1 MKRAFSL
8 IIIVTICLTFPA
20 RTGFS
25 LAEDASNEAMKAKV
39 DELLDE
45 WDKPNSPGFAFAVIK
60 DGDMVYNRCVGMANL
75 DYDIPITPSTV
86 FDIASMAKQFTAACI
101 VLLVEEGK
109 ISLDDDIRKYIPEF
123 PDYSD
128 TITIRH
134 LIHHTSG
141 IRDYTELMLMAGMSF
156 EGIYEAQEIFD
167 LIFRQKKLNFSPGEQ
182 HSYSNSGYILL
193 GLIIERV
200 TGLSLS
206 EYAAKHIFEPLGM
219 GNTFIYDDRTRIIK
233 NRAIG
238 YTQRTGEGY
247 RVEHWLNWTTPSGDG
262 YLYTTVE
269 DMLLWDRNFYDN
281 KIGGPDFNTL
291 MLTRGVLNNGDTI
304 DYAFGLK
311 AGTYRGLKTW
321 RHSGGW
327 AGFRSLMIRFPEQ
340 KLTTI
345 CLANVTGI
353 DQNKLCTKAAEIYL
367 AGCAQMA
374 EPVDEL
380 VQRAEVSVAPA
391 AYDDYTGEYELFPE
405 FTLTIAKEGDELTV
419 QATGQ
424 APVAMSPE
432 SETEFFVKAVNARIS
447 FDRDESGEVN
457 QLTLHQGDQHLPAK
471 RIESEPILPLSA
483 DQLAEFAGEYYSDE
497 LGVTYIVVFDKDHL
511 RLDAP
516 KVPEFAQSNFRD
528 ETGEDPLKHIKGDQ
542 FMRSC
547 ATLTFKRD
555 DQDKITGFGLD
566 VGGDLIGLRFIRR

>member
-1 MKRAFSL
+1 MKRVFEVT
-8 IIIVTICLTFPA
+8 IIATICLILLA
-20 RTGFS
+20 RTGLS
-25 LAEDASNEAMKAKV
+25 LAEDANNEAMEARL

-45 WDKPNSPGFAFAVIK
+45 WDKPNSPGFAFAVIR
-60 DGDMVYNRCVGMANL
+60 DGDIVYNRCVGMANL
-75 DYDIPITPSTV
+75 DYNIPITLSTV

-109 ISLDDDIRKYIPEF
+109 ISLDDDIREYIPEF
-123 PDYSD
+123 PDYGA
-128 TITIRH
+128 TITISH

-141 IRDYTELMLMAGMSF
+141 IRDYSELMLMAGMSY
-156 EGIYEAQEIFD
+156 ENIYEAQEIFD
-167 LIFRQKKLNFSPGEQ
+167 LIFRQRKLNFSQGEQ

-193 GLIIERV
+193 GLIVERV

-219 GNTFIYDDRTRIIK
+219 GDTFIYDDRTRIIK

-238 YTQRTGEGY
+238 YTQGTGGGY
-247 RVEHWLNWTTPSGDG
+247 RVEHWPNWTTPSGDG

-269 DMLLWDRNFYDN
+269 DMLLWDRNLYDS

-311 AGTYRGLKTW
+311 AGTHRGLKTW

-327 AGFRSLMIRFPEQ
+327 AGFRSLIIRFPEQ
-340 KLTTI
+340 KVTAI

-367 AGCAQMA
+367 AGRAQMA
-374 EPVDEL
+374 EPVDEPA
-380 VQRAEVSVAPA
+380 QRAEVSVDSAV
-391 AYDDYTGEYELFPE
+391 YDDYVGEYELFPE
-405 FTLTIAKEGDELTV
+405 FTLTISKEGDELMV

-432 SETEFFVKAVNARIS
+432 SETEFFVEVVNARIS
-447 FDRDESGEVN
+447 FDRDESGQVN

-471 RIESEPILPLSA
+471 RIESEPVAPLSA

-516 KVPEFAQSNFRD
+516 KVPEFAQSNFKD
-528 ETGEDPLKHIKGDQ
+528 ETGEDPLKHIEGDQ

-547 ATLTFKRD
+547 ATLSFKRD
-555 DQDKITGFGLD
+555 DQDKITGFSLVVGSDSVGLE
-566 VGGDLIGLRFIRR
+566 FIRR

>member
-1 MKRAFSL
+1 MKRVFEVT
-8 IIIVTICLTFPA
+8 IIATICLILLA
-20 RTGFS
+20 RTGLS
-25 LAEDASNEAMKAKV
+25 LAEDANNEAMEARL

-45 WDKPNSPGFAFAVIK
+45 WDKPNSPGFAFAVIR
-60 DGDMVYNRCVGMANL
+60 DGDIVYNRCVGMANL
-75 DYDIPITPSTV
+75 DYNIPITLSTV

-109 ISLDDDIRKYIPEF
+109 ISLDDDIREYIPEF
-123 PDYSD
+123 PDYGA
-128 TITIRH
+128 TITISH

-141 IRDYTELMLMAGMSF
+141 IRDYSELMLMAGMSY
-156 EGIYEAQEIFD
+156 ENIYEAQEIFD
-167 LIFRQKKLNFSPGEQ
+167 LIFRQRKLNFSQGEQ

-193 GLIIERV
+193 GLIVERV

-219 GNTFIYDDRTRIIK
+219 GDTFIYDDRTRIIK

-238 YTQRTGEGY
+238 YTQGTGGGY
-247 RVEHWLNWTTPSGDG
+247 RVEHWPNWTTPSGDG

-269 DMLLWDRNFYDN
+269 DMLLWDRNLYDS

-311 AGTYRGLKTW
+311 AGTHRGLKTW

-340 KLTTI
+340 KLSVI

-367 AGCAQMA
+367 AGRAQMA
-374 EPVDEL
+374 EPVDEPA
-380 VQRAEVSVAPA
+380 QRAEVSVDSAV
-391 AYDDYTGEYELFPE
+391 YDDYVGEYELFPE
-405 FTLTIAKEGDELTV
+405 FTLTISKEGDELMV

-432 SETEFFVKAVNARIS
+432 SETEFFVEVVNARIS
-447 FDRDESGEVN
+447 FDRDESGQVN

-471 RIESEPILPLSA
+471 RIESEPVAPLSA

-497 LGVTYIVVFDKDHL
+497 LGVTYIVAFDKDHL
-511 RLDAP
+511 CLDAP
-516 KVPEFAQSNFRD
+516 KVPEFAQSNFKD
-528 ETGEDPLKHIKGDQ
+528 ETGEDPLKHIEGDQ

-547 ATLTFKRD
+547 ATLSFKRD
-555 DQDKITGFGLD
+555 DQDKITGFSLD
-566 VGGDLIGLRFIRR
+566 VGSDSVGLEFIRR